1 MKLIRKLTES
11 VVVVGEGGSSNTTI
25 VSGKNCLVVVD
36 TSLFPEKALKI
47 RKFSQEIFGKPVGLV
62 INTHYHP
69 DHTFGNSAF
78 EDANIVSSKLTK
90 EFMEQMDRDY
100 IVNIWGEEIAKKN
113 HVSLPNTTFEEKLS
127 LSECGVK
134 MKLCNL
140 GGHTPDSTIVFLEKQ
155 GILIAGDLIF
165 NGYHLE
171 ITDDSNIE
179 DWKSALNILRDLSP
193 FFVVPG
199 HGEVGGMELIKSTKD
214 YLIRIEAFVEGRIS
228 KEELISDKNFS
239 ERDFPELFVYSV
251 ENIFKILARF

>member
-1 MKLIRKLTES
+1 LIRKLTENTI
-11 VVVVGEGGSSNTTI
+11 VVGEGGSSNTTI
-25 VSGKNCLVVVD
+25 ISGRNCLIIVD

-47 RKFSQEIFGKPVGLV
+47 RKFSQEIFGKPISLV

-69 DHTFGNSAF
+69 DHTFGNAAF
-78 EDANIVSSKLTK
+78 EDVNILSSKLTK
-90 EFMEQMDRDY
+90 EFMEQMDINY
-100 IVNIWGEEIAKKN
+100 IEKIWGKEDSKKY
-113 HVSLPNTTFEEKLS
+113 HVSLPNSTFEEKLS

-134 MKLCNL
+134 IKLCNL
-140 GGHTPDSTIVFLEKQ
+140 GGHTPDSTIIFLEKE

-165 NGYHLE
+165 NNYHLE

-179 DWKSALNILRDLSP
+179 DWKNALNILRDLSP

-199 HGEVGGMELIKSTKD
+199 HGEVGGLDLIKSTKD
-214 YLIRIEAFVEGRIS
+214 YLMRIEAFVEGKIS

-239 ERDFPELFVYSV
+239 EREFPELFVYSV

>member
-1 MKLIRKLTES
+1 MIRKLTENTI
-11 VVVVGEGGSSNTTI
+11 VVGEGGSSNTTI
-25 VSGKNCLVVVD
+25 ISGRNCLIIVD

-47 RKFSQEIFGKPVGLV
+47 RKFSQEIFGKPISLV

-69 DHTFGNSAF
+69 DHTFGNAAF
-78 EDANIVSSKLTK
+78 EDVNILSSKLTK
-90 EFMEQMDRDY
+90 EFMEQMDINY
-100 IVNIWGEEIAKKN
+100 IEKIWGKEDSKKY
-113 HVSLPNTTFEEKLS
+113 HVSLPNSTFEEKLS

-140 GGHTPDSTIVFLEKQ
+140 GGHTPDSTIIFLEKE

-165 NGYHLE
+165 NNYHLE

-179 DWKSALNILRDLSP
+179 DWKNALNILRDLSP

-199 HGEVGGMELIKSTKD
+199 HGEVGGLDLIKSTKD
-214 YLIRIEAFVEGRIS
+214 YLMRIEAFVEGKIS

-239 ERDFPELFVYSV
+239 EREFPELFVYSV

>member
-1 MKLIRKLTES
+1 MIRKLTENII
-11 VVVVGEGGSSNTTI
+11 VVGEGGSSNTTI
-25 VSGKNCLVVVD
+25 ISGRNCLIIVD

-47 RKFSQEIFGKPVGLV
+47 RKFSQEIFGKPISLV

-69 DHTFGNSAF
+69 DHTFGNAAF
-78 EDANIVSSKLTK
+78 EDVNILSSKLTK
-90 EFMEQMDRDY
+90 EFMEQMDINY
-100 IVNIWGEEIAKKN
+100 IEKIWGKEDSKKY
-113 HVSLPNTTFEEKLS
+113 HVSLPNSTFEEKLS

-140 GGHTPDSTIVFLEKQ
+140 GGHTPDSTIIFLEKE

-165 NGYHLE
+165 NNYHLE

-179 DWKSALNILRDLSP
+179 DWKNALNILRDLSP

-199 HGEVGGMELIKSTKD
+199 HGEVGGLDLIKSTKD
-214 YLIRIEAFVEGRIS
+214 YLMRIEAFVEGKIS

-239 ERDFPELFVYSV
+239 EREFPELFVYSV

>member
-1 MKLIRKLTES
+1 MIRKLTENTI
-11 VVVVGEGGSSNTTI
+11 VVGEGGSSNTTI
-25 VSGKNCLVVVD
+25 ISGRNCLIIVD

-47 RKFSQEIFGKPVGLV
+47 RKFSQEIFGKPISLV

-69 DHTFGNSAF
+69 DHTFGNAAF
-78 EDANIVSSKLTK
+78 EDVNILSSKLTK
-90 EFMEQMDRDY
+90 EFMEQMDINY
-100 IVNIWGEEIAKKN
+100 IEKIWGKEDSKKD
-113 HVSLPNTTFEEKLS
+113 HVSLPNSTFEEKLS

-140 GGHTPDSTIVFLEKQ
+140 GGHTPDSTIIFLEKE

-165 NGYHLE
+165 NNYHLE

-179 DWKSALNILRDLSP
+179 DWKNALNILRDLSP

-199 HGEVGGMELIKSTKD
+199 HGEVGGLDLIKSTKD
-214 YLIRIEAFVEGRIS
+214 YLMRIEAFVEGKIS

-239 ERDFPELFVYSV
+239 EREFPELFVYSV

>member
-1 MKLIRKLTES
+1 MIRKLTENII
-11 VVVVGEGGSSNTTI
+11 VVGEGGSSNTTI
-25 VSGKNCLVVVD
+25 ISGRNCLIIVD

-47 RKFSQEIFGKPVGLV
+47 RKFSQEIFGKPISLV

-69 DHTFGNSAF
+69 DHTFGNAAF
-78 EDANIVSSKLTK
+78 EDVNILSSKLTK
-90 EFMEQMDRDY
+90 EFMEQMDINY
-100 IVNIWGEEIAKKN
+100 IEKIWGKESAKKY
-113 HVSLPNTTFEEKLS
+113 HVSLPNSTFEEKLS

-140 GGHTPDSTIVFLEKQ
+140 GGHTPDSTIIFLEKE

-165 NGYHLE
+165 NNYHLE

-179 DWKSALNILRDLSP
+179 DWKNALNILRDLSP

-199 HGEVGGMELIKSTKD
+199 HGEVGGLDLIKSTKD
-214 YLIRIEAFVEGRIS
+214 YLMRIEAFVEGKIS

-239 ERDFPELFVYSV
+239 EREFPELFVYSV